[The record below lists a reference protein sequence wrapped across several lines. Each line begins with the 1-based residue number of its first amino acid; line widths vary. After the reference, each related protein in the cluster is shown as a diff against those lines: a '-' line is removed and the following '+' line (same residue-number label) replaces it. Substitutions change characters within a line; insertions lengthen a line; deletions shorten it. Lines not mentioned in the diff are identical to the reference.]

1 MSTDKSIL
9 KSWFST
15 GLKPE
20 QEQFWAWIDSYY
32 HKKDLVPMAAVD
44 GLENA
49 LAKKA
54 EASSL
59 QYFAVK
65 DGSNIT
71 ETENWKNKL
80 GVNLLDSLKA
90 NKDASGLSVQNI
102 ESWKN
107 TLGVGEIPENTA
119 TNDGEDDDGN
129 PVSGTSYT
137 KEQSDGKYYP
147 KVGSQYF
154 NSNYVLLA
162 DGTPKAAG
170 DLGKNIAN
178 TSLTSIAGAGMTLGA
193 AYTWNTAGQ
202 AFSITG
208 LTDKANESSFTNM
221 LVQNSSGQLGY
232 AGLTQL
238 FMKLPDYMNVTQR
251 NDWISKMNTDVAN
264 TYLQL
269 VTVMDGNFING
280 TADSVITIYGLNI
293 NKLQGLDQVTMELT
307 GPDGNPV
314 PDTAFDVT
322 SYSVNSNSELAVS
335 FHFEPSY
342 TFMTGEY
349 TLKVIR
355 KLVILGEV
363 SITAYN
369 SFSEQAIPNNE
380 LVLTNNGMS
389 AATYTS
395 GTFSVTGEGGGTS
408 ASLVSA
414 NPLPVSSDY
423 DIAFSI
429 SAVFVGASSGAAWL
443 NRLISCT
450 AGLSF
455 DGTTVHVGA
464 GGTASGQGLGFIDG
478 SALRIMAGA
487 TNTVGYT
494 VNSYSGEQKSVTLQV
509 SIQKRGS
516 RYKLILYK
524 SSDNSLLYAETFN
537 NTTGNPMKLVISFT
551 KDGYPAGLTTAA
563 TQIRKRNY
571 I

>member
-1 MSTDKSIL
+1 
-9 KSWFST
+9 
-15 GLKPE
+15 
-20 QEQFWAWIDSYY
+20 
-32 HKKDLVPMAAVD
+32 MAAVD
-44 GLENA
+44 GLETA
-49 LAKKA
+49 LTKKA

-90 NKDASGLSVQNI
+90 NKNASGLSVQNI
-102 ESWKN
+102 EAWKN
-107 TLGVGEIPENTA
+107 TLGVGEIPENMA

-137 KEQSDGKYYP
+137 KEQSNIKYYP
-147 KVGSQYF
+147 KVSSQYF

-162 DGTPKAAG
+162 DGTPKAAD

-178 TSLTSIAGAGMTLGA
+178 TSLTSVAGAGMTLGA

-208 LTDKANESSFTNM
+208 LTNRVNESSFTDL
-221 LVQNSSGQLGY
+221 LVRNSSGQLGY

-269 VTVMDGNFING
+269 VTVIDGNFING
-280 TADSVITIYGLNI
+280 TTDFVITIYGLNI
-293 NKLQGLDQVTMELT
+293 NKLQGLDQVTMELV

-335 FHFEPSY
+335 FHFESSY

-363 SITAYN
+363 SIMAYN

-380 LVLTNNGMS
+380 MVLTNNGMS

-429 SAVFVGASSGAAWL
+429 SAVFVGASSGASWM

-524 SSDNSLLYAETFN
+524 SSDNSLLYAGTFN
-537 NTTGNPMKLVISFT
+537 NTTGNPMKLVISFA